1 MTNLTLSIDAQML
14 KDARA
19 VAFERETTLTE
30 LIREYL
36 HLRGLSKGLAINR
49 RLKARSMIAM
59 FERNLVHVGKRTWT
73 REELHER
80 R

>member
-1 MTNLTLSIDAQML
+1 MANLTLSIDAQLL

-30 LIREYL
+30 LIREY
-36 HLRGLSKGLAINR
+36 LRGLSKGLAINR

-59 FERNLVHVGKRTWT
+59 FERNSVHVGKRTWT

>member
-1 MTNLTLSIDAQML
+1 MANLTLAIDAQLL
-14 KDARA
+14 KDART

-36 HLRGLSKGLAINR
+36 RGLSKGLAVRR
-49 RLKARSMIAM
+49 RLQARELMKSI
-59 FERNLVHVGKRTWT
+59 ERNSRHLGGITWT